1 MRLRNKRRSV
11 SSWVSPGP
19 RKPIPPFCLSRWVQP
34 RTRRVARWRSC
45 ASSTCNLPSWVRA
58 RWAKISK
65 IRPVRSMT
73 RHSHKRSRLRSCAG
87 LRAWSKRTTEAP
99 VALTASAIST
109 ALPSPTKYFGCGALR
124 LPVITCNASTPAE
137 ETRDSNSTRIF
148 HIFVLRKIDVYQY
161 RLLTSIITVKQAYNP
176 LNESAGNAGS
186 LAPRVK
192 KTARNLIRF
201 LRCPVARKYSA
212 RCYHD
217 GSYCWY
223 RHRRCYCDEKPGE
236 TGQQ

>member
-1 MRLRNKRRSV
+1 MRLKRVDLPALVYPTSETVGTSALIRDCRPCSRCFSTLSRRDCICTMRLRNKRRSV

-65 IRPVRSMT
+65 IRPVRSIT

-137 ETRDSNSTRIF
+137 ETRDSNSWRS
-148 HIFVLRKIDVYQY
+148 
-161 RLLTSIITVKQAYNP
+161 SI
-176 LNESAGNAGS
+176 S
-186 LAPRVK
+186 LS
-192 KTARNLIRF
+192 
-201 LRCPVARKYSA
+201 C
-212 RCYHD
+212 
-217 GSYCWY
+217 
-223 RHRRCYCDEKPGE
+223 EK
-236 TGQQ
+236 

>member
-1 MRLRNKRRSV
+1 MRRAQGMVKKNDRS
-11 SSWVSPGP
+11 
-19 RKPIPPFCLSRWVQP
+19 
-34 RTRRVARWRSC
+34 TRRFDSFRNFNC
-45 ASSTCNLPSWVRA
+45 FTFTYKILWVR
-58 RWAKISK
+58 RF
-65 IRPVRSMT
+65 
-73 RHSHKRSRLRSCAG
+73 
-87 LRAWSKRTTEAP
+87 
-99 VALTASAIST
+99 TAT
-109 ALPSPTKYFGCGALR
+109 GNHLQCFDTGG
-124 LPVITCNASTPAE
+124 
-137 ETRDSNSTRIF
+137 RDQRFKLLEVF

-176 LNESAGNAGS
+176 LNRSAGNAGS

>member
-1 MRLRNKRRSV
+1 MTCSRMWLAASLVTCFKCRHQIVRQVANKPYGICKYGFTDICNVNTPQRRVEGGKQLVCRVDPRFGDAIEKGRFTGVGISHQRNSRNVGFDTRLPPLLTLLFNLSRRDCICTMRLRNKRRSV

-65 IRPVRSMT
+65 IRPVRSIT

-109 ALPSPTKYFGCGALR
+109 ALPSPTNTLGAAL
-124 LPVITCNASTPAE
+124 
-137 ETRDSNSTRIF
+137 
-148 HIFVLRKIDVYQY
+148 YGY
-161 RLLTSIITVKQAYNP
+161 R
-176 LNESAGNAGS
+176 
-186 LAPRVK
+186 
-192 KTARNLIRF
+192 
-201 LRCPVARKYSA
+201 
-212 RCYHD
+212 
-217 GSYCWY
+217 
-223 RHRRCYCDEKPGE
+223 
-236 TGQQ
+236 